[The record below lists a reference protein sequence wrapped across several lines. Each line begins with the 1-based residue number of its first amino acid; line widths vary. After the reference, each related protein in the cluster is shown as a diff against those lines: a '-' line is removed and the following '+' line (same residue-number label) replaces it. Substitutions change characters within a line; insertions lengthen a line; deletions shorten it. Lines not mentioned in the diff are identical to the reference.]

1 MKYRLLAT
9 AAALA
14 LAVSLHPALAQQ
26 QSPEQG
32 GGMSRPDSGGPSQH
46 HEQDQ
51 GIKSGQLDKGSG
63 GTAGEHSRSTRG
75 TGSAAKSEE
84 PKKKVAQ
91 PEKKEGAGQEQDKT
105 KTGAADSD
113 KDNRTASDRDQD
125 RDKNARSTDRE
136 RSTKAT
142 DRDRDRSTRSSDRN
156 RDQNTKS
163 TDRDR
168 ERSRSTA
175 ENRSSST
182 SVTLNAQQ
190 KTKISTA
197 IRSARVEPLKNV
209 NFSVRVGTEVPA
221 YVHFYALPT
230 EIAEIVP
237 QYRDYNYVVVQDRIV
252 IIEPRTRKIVTI
264 IDPPRQA
271 SRGEGKR
278 HLSSHE
284 RKVIKNR
291 TASTRYRPQVRE
303 HYTERYVVGERVPD
317 DVEFYDL
324 PEVVYAEEPAIRRY
338 RYIPRDRG
346 VVVVEP
352 RERRVIDVID

>member
-14 LAVSLHPALAQQ
+14 LAVSIHPALAQQ
-26 QSPEQG
+26 NPPHG
-32 GGMSRPDSGGPSQH
+32 GGMTRPDNNGPSQH

-51 GIKSGQLDKGSG
+51 GIKTGQTDKGSSAAAKEQTQG
-63 GTAGEHSRSTRG
+63 SQGTAENEK
-75 TGSAAKSEE
+75 AQ
-84 PKKKVAQ
+84 KKVTQ
-91 PEKKEGAGQEQDKT
+91 PEKKERTGDNAQDKT
-105 KTGAADSD
+105 KSGAA
-113 KDNRTASDRDQD
+113 DRDQD
-125 RDKNARSTDRE
+125 RGRKASDRDRDSDKNARATNRE
-136 RSTKAT
+136 
-142 DRDRDRSTRSSDRN
+142 RDRSTRS
-156 RDQNTKS
+156 

-168 ERSRSTA
+168 NRNTAQDRSANTGK
-175 ENRSSST
+175 
-182 SVTLNAQQ
+182 SVMLNTQQ
-190 KTKISTA
+190 KTKISA
-197 IRSARVEPLKNV
+197 SIKSAHVEPLKNV
-209 NFSVRVGTEVPA
+209 NFSVRVGAVIPA
-221 YVHFYALPT
+221 TIHFHALPA

-237 QYRDYNYVVVQDRIV
+237 QYRDYNYVVVRDRIV
-252 IIEPRTRKIVTI
+252 IVEPRTRKIVTI
-264 IDPPRQA
+264 IDQPRQA

-352 RERRVIDVID
+352 RGRRVIDLID